1 MLILTD
7 NDVVGAVRVFRRI
20 LASPE
25 WVELTAILELEF
37 IELKDVELPADAR
50 DIAVWQ
56 RSQEVGAL
64 LITGNRS
71 SGEGSLDQTI
81 AEQTSP
87 KSLPVL
93 TIGDPRR
100 VIRDPV
106 YARECALSLLDFV
119 DRIETLRGTGRLFI
133 PSRRVAGRDYSRQAP
148 SELLVKVWLFGI
160 FRGIEI
166 MYYQLV
172 MSTYSRPKIPKSEF
186 SYAPYF

>member
-1 MLILTD
+1 MRILTD

-20 LASPE
+20 LASSE
-25 WVELTAILELEF
+25 WVGLTATLELAF
-37 IELKDVELPADAR
+37 IELQDVELSADAP
-50 DIAVWQ
+50 DVAVWQ
-56 RSQEVGAL
+56 RSQEVGAV

-81 AEQTSP
+81 AEQGSP

-106 YARECALSLLDFV
+106 YAWECALSLLDFV

-133 PSRRVAGRDYSRQAP
+133 P
-148 SELLVKVWLFGI
+148 
-160 FRGIEI
+160 
-166 MYYQLV
+166 
-172 MSTYSRPKIPKSEF
+172 
-186 SYAPYF
+186 

>member
-1 MLILTD
+1 MGLTT
-7 NDVVGAVRVFRRI
+7 A
-20 LASPE
+20 LA
-25 WVELTAILELEF
+25 LEF
-37 IELKDVELPADAR
+37 IELQDVELPADAP
-50 DIAVWQ
+50 DVAVWQ

-81 AEQTSP
+81 AEQGSP
-87 KSLPVL
+87 ESLPVL

-133 PSRRVAGRDYSRQAP
+133 P
-148 SELLVKVWLFGI
+148 
-160 FRGIEI
+160 
-166 MYYQLV
+166 
-172 MSTYSRPKIPKSEF
+172 
-186 SYAPYF
+186 

>member
-20 LASPE
+20 LASSE
-25 WVELTAILELEF
+25 WVGLTATLELEF
-37 IELKDVELPADAR
+37 IELKDVELPADAP
-50 DIAVWQ
+50 DVAVWQ

-71 SGEGSLDQTI
+71 SGEDSLDQTI
-81 AEQTSP
+81 AEQGSP
-87 KSLPVL
+87 ESLPVL

-133 PSRRVAGRDYSRQAP
+133 P
-148 SELLVKVWLFGI
+148 
-160 FRGIEI
+160 
-166 MYYQLV
+166 
-172 MSTYSRPKIPKSEF
+172 
-186 SYAPYF
+186 

>member
-20 LASPE
+20 LASSE
-25 WVELTAILELEF
+25 WVGLTVTLEIEF
-37 IELKDVELPADAR
+37 IELKDIDLAADAP
-50 DIAVWQ
+50 DVAVWR

-81 AEQTSP
+81 AAQGRP
-87 KSLPVL
+87 ASLPVL

-100 VIRDPV
+100 VIRDPA
-106 YARECALSLLDFV
+106 YARECVLSLLDFV

-133 PSRRVAGRDYSRQAP
+133 P
-148 SELLVKVWLFGI
+148 
-160 FRGIEI
+160 
-166 MYYQLV
+166 
-172 MSTYSRPKIPKSEF
+172 
-186 SYAPYF
+186 

>member
-1 MLILTD
+1 MRILTD

-25 WVELTAILELEF
+25 WMGLTTVLELEF
-37 IELKDVELPADAR
+37 IELQDVELPADAP
-50 DIAVWQ
+50 DVAVWQ

-81 AEQTSP
+81 AEQGSP
-87 KSLPVL
+87 ESLPVL

-133 PSRRVAGRDYSRQAP
+133 P
-148 SELLVKVWLFGI
+148 
-160 FRGIEI
+160 
-166 MYYQLV
+166 
-172 MSTYSRPKIPKSEF
+172 
-186 SYAPYF
+186 

>member
-25 WVELTAILELEF
+25 WMGLTRALALEF
-37 IELKDVELPADAR
+37 IELQDVELPADAP
-50 DIAVWQ
+50 DVAVWQ

-81 AEQTSP
+81 AEQGSSE
-87 KSLPVL
+87 SLPVL

-106 YARECALSLLDFV
+106 YARACALSLLDFV

-133 PSRRVAGRDYSRQAP
+133 P
-148 SELLVKVWLFGI
+148 
-160 FRGIEI
+160 
-166 MYYQLV
+166 
-172 MSTYSRPKIPKSEF
+172 
-186 SYAPYF
+186 

>member
-25 WVELTAILELEF
+25 WVELTVILELEF

-87 KSLPVL
+87 KCLPVL

-133 PSRRVAGRDYSRQAP
+133 P
-148 SELLVKVWLFGI
+148 
-160 FRGIEI
+160 
-166 MYYQLV
+166 
-172 MSTYSRPKIPKSEF
+172 
-186 SYAPYF
+186 

>member
-1 MLILTD
+1 MRILTD
-7 NDVVGAVRVFRRI
+7 NDVVGAVRVLRRI

-25 WVELTAILELEF
+25 WMGLTTALALEFVELQ
-37 IELKDVELPADAR
+37 DVELPADAP
-50 DIAVWQ
+50 DVAVWQ

-81 AEQTSP
+81 AAQGSP
-87 KSLPVL
+87 ESLPVL

-133 PSRRVAGRDYSRQAP
+133 P
-148 SELLVKVWLFGI
+148 
-160 FRGIEI
+160 
-166 MYYQLV
+166 
-172 MSTYSRPKIPKSEF
+172 
-186 SYAPYF
+186 

>member
-20 LASPE
+20 LVSPE
-25 WVELTAILELEF
+25 WVGLAATLAIEF
-37 IELKDVELPADAR
+37 IELKDIDLPVDAP
-50 DIAVWQ
+50 DVVVWR

-81 AEQTSP
+81 AAQGRP
-87 KSLPVL
+87 ASLPVL

-100 VIRDPV
+100 VIRDPA
-106 YARECALSLLDFV
+106 YARECVLSLLDFV

-133 PSRRVAGRDYSRQAP
+133 P
-148 SELLVKVWLFGI
+148 
-160 FRGIEI
+160 
-166 MYYQLV
+166 
-172 MSTYSRPKIPKSEF
+172 
-186 SYAPYF
+186 